1 MTWLSEINPFRF
13 ERKGFAFKQCVFC
26 FASEG
31 DPHAPSCDFER
42 MARVIREIVEAYNY
56 LKRYADVIHRGNA
69 EKYAEVLDNLSPDAK
84 EVINDSA
91 ATRSS

>member
-1 MTWLSEINPFRF
+1 MNWLSEINPFRF

-42 MARVIREIVEAYNY
+42 MARVIRELVDVAEAAEPHQHSHGGGALEDA
-56 LKRYADVIHRGNA
+56 LK
-69 EKYAEVLDNLSPDAK
+69 NLSPDAK
-84 EVINDSA
+84 EVIND
-91 ATRSS
+91 ATAPRSN